1 MITLWPTVNMQ
12 EATAVLFLNIGVI
25 TYTILPHKCCYR
37 KRRSQDWGTTTLDK
51 DTQQSLGFH
60 SLSVNCGGPE
70 ESHVQINNNF
80 VLQ

>member
-1 MITLWPTVNMQ
+1 MWSPIQ
-12 EATAVLFLNIGVI
+12 YCHISAAIGREEVKI
-25 TYTILPHKCCYR
+25 
-37 KRRSQDWGTTTLDK
+37 GGGTTLDK